1 MSKRVKRGFFGYLMI
16 FLGIALACLA
26 VCVVV
31 MIFKPGLK
39 VFGISYFSEKEEREI
54 KTADLYNN
62 NEPVLDANNKVKT
75 VDIYTNNNGNVTV
88 LDYETIEINSNVFD
102 VEFYSRPETES
113 PGFENATT
121 IVVKSSTTGF
131 VKDGIRELTYSVK
144 YFEDERKF
152 QLNIE
157 APVGFINFSNSSKIY
172 VKFPENSNVKLV
184 ANTQKGSIT
193 LGGTGTGATMLTAK
207 SINLATTSGNIS
219 TTENFNLSGSLYDSS
234 INYDSAIKTDSG
246 NVNFSRP
253 IICNNFNLT
262 TKTGEMNFENEQ
274 FSVSNEFNF
283 TAENSFLHL
292 NNLTASNINF
302 ASKSGKVY
310 AKTLDGD
317 VDFTTE
323 TENCHFQ
330 VENVD
335 GKLQIGTKHEDKIST
350 RTKVNISGYVSDSCN
365 IFTLG
370 EINIGEIK
378 SATIITG
385 QDADI
390 TIKKVSGTLI
400 LDSKSSKITLGKI
413 TDENGNFLTSG
424 IERKIF
430 INCTEKSNIELYFRS
445 VVDGSS
451 VKTEK
456 GNIYANC
463 AGVSGGFIIEA
474 HAENITHN
482 GEVKENP
489 YYLMHGNTNILTLT
503 AKEKLEIITA

>member
-62 NEPVLDANNKVKT
+62 DEPVLDANGKVQT
-75 VDIYTNNNGNVTV
+75 VDIYTNNNGIVSV
-88 LDYETIEINSNVFD
+88 LPYETIEINSNVFD

-144 YFEDERKF
+144 YFEDEKKF

-193 LGGTGTGATMLTAK
+193 LGGTGTGATMLRAK

-234 INYDSAIKTDSG
+234 IKTDSG

-292 NNLTASNINF
+292 NNLTALNINF

-310 AKTLDGD
+310 AKTLTGD
-317 VDFTTE
+317 VDFTDE

-330 VENVD
+330 AENVV
-335 GKLQIGTKHEDKIST
+335 GELQIGTKHEDKIST
-350 RTKVNISGYVSDSCN
+350 RTKVNISGYVYGLCN

-378 SATIITG
+378 SKTIITG

-390 TIKKVSGTLI
+390 TIKKVNADLTI
-400 LDSKSSKITLGKI
+400 DAVSSKITLGKI

-430 INCTEKSNIELYFRS
+430 INCTDKSNIELYFRS
-445 VVDGSS
+445 VFGGSS

-489 YYLMHGNTNILTLT
+489 YNLMHGNTNILTLT

>member
-39 VFGISYFSEKEEREI
+39 VFGISYFSEKRELEI
-54 KTADLYNN
+54 KTAELYNN
-62 NEPVLDANNKVKT
+62 NEPVLDANNKVQT
-75 VDIYTNNNGNVTV
+75 VDIYTNNNGIVSV
-88 LDYETIEINSNVFD
+88 LPYETIEINSNVYD

-144 YFEDERKF
+144 YFEDVRKF

-172 VKFPENSNVKLV
+172 VKFPENSKVKLV

-234 INYDSAIKTDSG
+234 IKTDSG
-246 NVNFSRP
+246 NVNFSRQ
-253 IICNNFNLT
+253 IYAKNFELE
-262 TKTGEMNFENEQ
+262 TKTGKMNFENSAFE
-274 FSVSNEFNF
+274 VIEKFNY
-283 TAENSFLHL
+283 TAENAFLHL
-292 NNLTASNINF
+292 NNLTALNINF

-310 AKTLDGD
+310 AKTLTGD

-330 VENVD
+330 VENVV
-335 GKLQIGTKHEDKIST
+335 GKLQIGTKNEDKIST
-350 RTKVNISGYVSDSCN
+350 RTKVNISGYVYGLCN

-430 INCTEKSNIELYFRS
+430 INCTDKSNIELYFRS
-445 VVDGSS
+445 VVDGSL
-451 VKTEK
+451 VNTAK
-456 GNIYANC
+456 GNIYADL
-463 AGVSGGFIIEA
+463 AGVSGGYIITA
-474 HAENITHN
+474 SADNITHN

-489 YYLMHGNTNILTLT
+489 YNLMHGNTNNLILT